1 MLQSETTWRRL
12 GTIWIGLCLLLVAV
26 LAWQLPHSRINTS
39 LMDLLPHESRSDLDP
54 ALQQGLLQQLDRQLV
69 WMLSLP
75 AGQNGQAA
83 AELCPG
89 LRVALWPEVA
99 AGAAEVVAVDVG
111 YGQLD
116 ARLRTD
122 PRVVNREKCNA
133 RYLDASDFDA
143 ILDRMVPYFAA
154 GFYALAGR
162 D

>member
-26 LAWQLPHSRINTS
+26 LVWQLPNSRINTS

-83 AELCPG
+83 AELW
-89 LRVALWPEVA
+89 VK
-99 AGAAEVVAVDVG
+99 
-111 YGQLD
+111 QLD
-116 ARLRTD
+116 Q
-122 PRVVNREKCNA
+122 
-133 RYLDASDFDA
+133 
-143 ILDRMVPYFAA
+143 IAA
-154 GFYALAGR
+154 FSHIKGYQPELAP
-162 D
+162 